1 MSENEFQNRKRKNVL
16 LTVKVVAILALT
28 LLAVIFIN
36 TGKKAGGKGGAP
48 GGKGRFGGGA
58 GGGANGTVT
67 SVKTVL
73 AEKTLLHDY
82 ILTNGDVET
91 QSSIEVFPSIGGKVV
106 QTLVSLGS
114 SVKTGDVIAYIDPS
128 EPGSYYAKSPVTAP
142 ISGSIIQ
149 TPLKAGQTVTTS
161 SVITKIGD
169 IANLQITAYVP
180 ERYIGDIRLGL
191 KAEVTFEAYEGVVF
205 NASVVRISPVVD
217 AATRTKEIVLHFD
230 KADSRLNAGMFA
242 KVKLYTVEY
251 KDQIA
256 IQQDALVN
264 QNDKYFLYV
273 RSDGETVQKREVSLG
288 KNVGGYFQ
296 ILSGVSEGERVVVE
310 GMLTLADGGKIRD
323 ITDGL
328 QKVSE
333 EKNPSDVEEKK
344 SGGKPEGRNPDGR
357 KPFDGEK
364 R

>member
-1 MSENEFQNRKRKNVL
+1 MTENAIQNRKRKNVM
-16 LTVKVVAILALT
+16 TAIKAVAILALT
-28 LLAVIFIN
+28 ILVIIFIN
-36 TGKKAGGKGGAP
+36 AGKKEGGKGGAP
-48 GGKGRFGGGA
+48 GGKGKFGGRGA
-58 GGGANGTVT
+58 GAASTIT

-73 AEKTLLHDY
+73 AEKTLLRDY

-191 KAEVTFEAYEGVVF
+191 KAEVTFEAYSGIVF
-205 NASVVRISPVVD
+205 NATVVRISPVVD

-230 KADSRLNAGMFA
+230 RADSRLNAGMFA

-251 KDQIA
+251 KNQIA

-273 RSDGETVQKREVSLG
+273 TADGESVQKREVTLG
-288 KNVGGYFQ
+288 KNIGGYFQ
-296 ILSGVSEGERVVVE
+296 ILSGVNEGERVVVE
-310 GMLTLADGGKIRD
+310 GMLTLSDGGKIKD
-323 ITDGL
+323 ITNGNPKTDDD
-328 QKVSE
+328 KRPASE
-333 EKNPSDVEEKK
+333 EKRP
-344 SGGKPEGRNPDGR
+344 SGGKAFG
-357 KPFDGEK
+357 GEK